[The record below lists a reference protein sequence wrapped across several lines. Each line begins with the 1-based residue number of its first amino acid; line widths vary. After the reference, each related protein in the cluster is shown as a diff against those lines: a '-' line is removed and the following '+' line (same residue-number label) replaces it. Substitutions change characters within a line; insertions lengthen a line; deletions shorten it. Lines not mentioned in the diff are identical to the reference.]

1 MLKALLLIEI
11 YTYISIKNT
20 SVAKGEFESSL
31 PYRKSHGLA
40 GISLVLF
47 ISLLSLNLGLDSQTC
62 VHSEETNEA
71 LNEQVTLGGQCDHSL
86 SRGTRLRRK
95 ILIRVLRSRREY
107 GFLERWTCGMK
118 LVKSVTDQEVF
129 C

>member
-47 ISLLSLNLGLDSQTC
+47 ISLLSLNVDLDSQTS

-71 LNEQVTLGGQCDHSL
+71 LNEQVTLGGQCDHYL

-95 ILIRVLRSRREY
+95 ILIRVLRSRRAY
-107 GFLERWTCGMK
+107 GFLERWTFGMK
-118 LVKSVTDQEVF
+118 LLKSVTDQEVF